1 MISQTE
7 RLWSLLRDARP
18 HRTDEILSV
27 VYGSEHAG
35 IARIGARIADV
46 KKKHNV
52 NIKGHKDK
60 QNPSLYWY
68 QADVPEV
75 LRVDGRVVLPPAF
88 PEKAAPK
95 KATNTTDS
103 LFL

>member
-1 MISQTE
+1 M
-7 RLWSLLRDARP
+7 LLRDARP
-18 HRTDEILSV
+18 HRTDEILAI

-35 IARIGARIADV
+35 IARIGARISDV

-52 NIKGHKDK
+52 KIKGYKDK

-75 LRVDGRVVLPPAF
+75 LRVVNKTILPPAF

-95 KATNTTDS
+95 KETNTTDT

>member
-1 MISQTE
+1 M
-7 RLWSLLRDARP
+7 LLRDARS
-18 HRTDEILSV
+18 HRTDEILSI

-52 NIKGHKDK
+52 NIRGYKDK

-75 LRVDGRVVLPPAF
+75 LRVVNKTILPPAF
-88 PEKAAPK
+88 PENVANEK
-95 KATNTTDS
+95 TINTAIP
-103 LFL
+103 LFF